1 MNNHKRLYGRARTVF
16 GCRVKRVWFQL
27 NPFLERTKVKDDEHG
42 VYQPSSKFVLPL
54 QSIVLCEDI
63 NSDADPG
70 WQEISAASF
79 WDYLYSNSW
88 GEECSLRVMDGEL
101 LEMLLTTL
109 FAMERDQEVVSHNTF
124 AYTTNTRVNHAC
136 FKSEEAKKKEH
147 VINETLL
154 IDFTYYGRRVR
165 PMEMD
170 FSGSTA
176 YPFSLTSSR
185 GLTSSDYTST
195 SLESSEGTPCA
206 TKSPLRTPIPVQNTL
221 ESSET
226 SPLLFS
232 VRQPKSVKVDTVNIK
247 LVDSGLLGIKGP
259 VRAIPVTALVNT
271 SPFDSTGSAM
281 IKSFIKE
288 SSLLLAKKKTSH
300 HQAKSGSTDHDR
312 NSPILGHQRA
322 RRQSKM
328 PTVFETRNRRQQAP
342 TVESPTAP
350 SGSQHSEST
359 TDNTE
364 SSETGLRLLEF
375 NLAKLPCSERT
386 KAGLENWKL
395 DKYAYIRSPPG
406 NEYFLHD
413 KDTADE
419 NISAREKLLKTRN
432 RMMAR
437 REEERKEEQMRMKFF
452 ERKSPKP
459 LKYEE
464 VKQEKPLLRCFSHA
478 PSFCTF
484 LQWLESENKFD
495 PRFKKG
501 KQRKKKLMKK
511 FKLKSSEIQMDAS
524 TKSSRSSVSRSSVS
538 RSIGGTGSPTTDDV
552 IPGIGKPVVNRR
564 NGADL
569 IRFAEEAGGVT
580 DSPAVKHTLLARE
593 SIDTYEAEEEVF
605 PLGGHISRPPR
616 QKRMSVSAE
625 SNNGPTEGNSDFHSK
640 QSDKRR
646 RSIDVKDGP
655 KNSSRSSLVSPGNKS
670 NSLSSKESSARIK
683 SSTSS
688 QKLSRAS
695 SGSKSGVALFKRND
709 LRSPGRDT
717 DLETESADTESDE
730 ESELEDS
737 LFDTNKLNKRY
748 SFEKLRGK
756 NYHKKKPAFFDIL
769 KKYYRVQKAMNMLR
783 GPSKMSSVMSNT
795 SKTTTAKAKPGRNKP
810 AAGLL
815 RRLTRPVKQK
825 RDIVLGKIKPFGFQ
839 QFNNHKLKI
848 PDIEVPD
855 FSEYPMKEFVANLV
869 KALDDFVVRK
879 ENVISSYGMETITTI
894 TFTRP
899 QVFTKMLH
907 ID

>member
-1 MNNHKRLYGRARTVF
+1 MNNHKLFYGRARTVF

-54 QSIVLCEDI
+54 QSIVLCEDM

-101 LEMLLTTL
+101 LELLLTTL
-109 FAMERDQEVVSHNTF
+109 FAMDRDQEVASHNTF
-124 AYTTNTRVNHAC
+124 AYTTNTRVNHAY
-136 FKSEEAKKKEH
+136 FKSAEAKKKEH
-147 VINETLL
+147 FINETLL
-154 IDFTYYGRRVR
+154 IDFTYYGRRTR

-170 FSGSTA
+170 FSGSTV

-185 GLTSSDYTST
+185 GLSSSDYTST
-195 SLESSEGTPCA
+195 SLESSEGTPY
-206 TKSPLRTPIPVQNTL
+206 KSPERPPIPVQNTL

-271 SPFDSTGSAM
+271 SPFDSSGSTM

-300 HQAKSGSTDHDR
+300 HQAKGGTSDQDR
-312 NSPILGHQRA
+312 NSPILGNQRA

-328 PTVFETRNRRQQAP
+328 PTVFETRNRRQQTP
-342 TVESPTAP
+342 TVESPTAAP
-350 SGSQHSEST
+350 GSQRSEST

-406 NEYFLHD
+406 NEYFLQD
-413 KDTADE
+413 NDTANE
-419 NISAREKLLKTRN
+419 NISAREKLLKNRN
-432 RMMAR
+432 RMNAR
-437 REEERKEEQMRMKFF
+437 REEERKEEQARMKFF
-452 ERKSPKP
+452 EKKSPKP

-464 VKQEKPLLRCFSHA
+464 EVKPEKPLLRCFSHA

-484 LQWLESENKFD
+484 LQWLEGDNKFD

-511 FKLKSSEIQMDAS
+511 YKLKSSEIQLDAS

-538 RSIGGTGSPTTDDV
+538 RSIGGTGSPTMDD
-552 IPGIGKPVVNRR
+552 IHGITKPVVNRR
-564 NGADL
+564 NGADF

-580 DSPAVKHTLLARE
+580 DSPAVKNTLLARE
-593 SIDTYEAEEEVF
+593 CIDTHEAEEEVF

-616 QKRMSVSAE
+616 QKRMSFSAE
-625 SNNGPTEGNSDFHSK
+625 PNNGPSEGNSDFHAR

-646 RSIDVKDGP
+646 KSLDVKDGP
-655 KNSSRSSLVSPGNKS
+655 RSSSRSSLASPGQKS
-670 NSLSSKESSARIK
+670 NSLSSKESSSRIK

-695 SGSKSGVALFKRND
+695 SGSKSGGSLFKKND

-783 GPSKMSSVMSNT
+783 GPSKMSSVISNA
-795 SKTTTAKAKPGRNKP
+795 SKTTTAKAKPSRNKP
-810 AAGLL
+810 VAGLL
-815 RRLTRPVKQK
+815 RRLTRPVKPK
-825 RDIVLGKIKPFGFQ
+825 RDIVLGKIKTFKFQ
-839 QFNNHKLKI
+839 QFNNHQLKI
-848 PDIEVPD
+848 PDVEVPD
-855 FSEYPMKEFVANLV
+855 FSEYPMNDFVANLV

-879 ENVISSYGMETITTI
+879 ENVISSYGMETITTV

-907 ID
+907 IG